1 MSLLQSEKNCAIQ
14 TGFCRAR
21 REIKNLSG
29 RFVYFVSSPKWLFK
43 FRFQSDIEHAG

>member
-21 REIKNLSG
+21 REIKNLST
-29 RFVYFVSSPKWLFK
+29 FVYFVSSPEWF
-43 FRFQSDIEHAG
+43 FRFHSQSDTEHTG